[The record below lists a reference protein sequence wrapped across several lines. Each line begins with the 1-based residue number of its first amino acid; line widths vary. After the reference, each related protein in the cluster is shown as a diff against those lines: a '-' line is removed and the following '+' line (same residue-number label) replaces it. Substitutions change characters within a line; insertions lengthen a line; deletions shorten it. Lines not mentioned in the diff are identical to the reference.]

1 MEQGSYMLIKRGMT
15 LRGTDGDIGTVS
27 EVIADESVDIFRG
40 LVLTHG
46 LLLHK
51 QLFVSA
57 EHVVGVAD
65 NIVQVNLSKD
75 EAARLPPPQSAS
87 PPTANA

>member
-1 MEQGSYMLIKRGMT
+1 MEQGSYMLIKCGMT
-15 LRGTDGDIGTVS
+15 IRGTDGDIGTIS

-65 NIVQVNLSKD
+65 NTVQVNLSKE
-75 EAARLPPPQSAS
+75 EAAHLPPPQTTHSS
-87 PPTANA
+87 DTNA